1 MKRLFCF
8 LGALATVLFS
18 TFINPCVALAQ
29 GADHFLP
36 LDKNWRIQ
44 TAALAGMDQAA
55 VSSAACDTANWCPA
69 SVPTTVLAALVNDGI
84 YTNIF
89 FGTNLAAIPSAPF
102 TNAWWFR
109 KEFSVPKELAA
120 ENADLIF
127 EGINYRANIW
137 LNGEQIAATND
148 TFGAFRTFNFAVG
161 GRLKPGENILS
172 VEIFPPQRITPN
184 RLGQHAGYRP
194 IGDTAIEIVDPCAP
208 CRKPRQ
214 TFG

>member
-8 LGALATVLFS
+8 FGALATALFS
-18 TFINPCVALAQ
+18 AFINPCAALAQ
-29 GADHFLP
+29 NEDHFLP

-44 TAALAGMDQAA
+44 TAALAGMEQAA

-109 KEFSVPKELAA
+109 KEFKLSRSQAGHGA
-120 ENADLIF
+120 ELIF
-127 EGINYRANIW
+127 EGVNYRANI
-137 LNGEQIAATND
+137 
-148 TFGAFRTFNFAVG
+148 
-161 GRLKPGENILS
+161 
-172 VEIFPPQRITPN
+172 
-184 RLGQHAGYRP
+184 
-194 IGDTAIEIVDPCAP
+194 
-208 CRKPRQ
+208 
-214 TFG
+214 